1 MVISFQTALR
11 NGFFGHASLELEE
24 AREAYEEGGSAKL
37 ARFIS
42 RMQQRLPG
50 QHYLTDARGRD
61 LATGEDRS
69 SLLATASPEAAR
81 PGPLRR
87 PSAIVAVSPDGK
99 YCWIVQMAPPPFDIR
114 SYLPYYLLILGAVA
128 LVCWL
133 LAVNIAS
140 PLRVLARTVDRFG
153 GGDLTARVNSSRKDE
168 IGELGR
174 AFDRMAERIGT
185 LLTAE
190 RRLLQDVSHELRTP
204 LARLSFAAEMVRT
217 AEDRDAAIDRLKKE
231 IRRLTDLVGTLIEV
245 TRAEGDPEAPSLG
258 RLRLDDLLMEVVE
271 DCRLEADS
279 SGCSIHLHATTPLT
293 IMGDRELLRR
303 AIENVLRNSI
313 RYAPEQSAIEV
324 QLEAT
329 PAAASIS
336 VRDCGPGV
344 PPEDLAKIFRPFFR
358 VDNSRDSSTGGLGL
372 GLAIAARAIGVH
384 HGNIRAENVSP
395 GMRIFI
401 ELPVGAES

>member
-1 MVISFQTALR
+1 
-11 NGFFGHASLELEE
+11 
-24 AREAYEEGGSAKL
+24 
-37 ARFIS
+37 
-42 RMQQRLPG
+42 
-50 QHYLTDARGRD
+50 
-61 LATGEDRS
+61 
-69 SLLATASPEAAR
+69 
-81 PGPLRR
+81 
-87 PSAIVAVSPDGK
+87 
-99 YCWIVQMAPPPFDIR
+99 
-114 SYLPYYLLILGAVA
+114 
-128 LVCWL
+128 
-133 LAVNIAS
+133 
-140 PLRVLARTVDRFG
+140 
-153 GGDLTARVNSSRKDE
+153 
-168 IGELGR
+168 
-174 AFDRMAERIGT
+174 
-185 LLTAE
+185 
-190 RRLLQDVSHELRTP
+190 
-204 LARLSFAAEMVRT
+204 
-217 AEDRDAAIDRLKKE
+217 
-231 IRRLTDLVGTLIEV
+231 
-245 TRAEGDPEAPSLG
+245 
-258 RLRLDDLLMEVVE
+258 MEVVE